1 MAKDNIFQVKALN
14 NGNVYLK
21 AADVAKALKY
31 KSCQSMEREGIPTVK
46 LEGISGKW
54 VLESEYNKIMGHE
67 SLELTVVKELKVEL
81 QNHYK
86 MSGLIAALV
95 GTTIDPEE
103 VFQEALNKINKFGSS
118 DDDYLKSIQYAIQYQ
133 ELIKDTGLEI
143 RTVTEVSKY
152 NGTKRLRTYL
162 CGQGIFRNIWI
173 DKGSLDYFTWE
184 YEDDNGVP
192 IKGQKIFL
200 DENGDI
206 RFWDDDTESDEPL
219 NLTQSRLDDRDYAQ
233 FSIEENIMYLLDRYR
248 SIAKYPQSTGEFMIL
263 DTGAIYI
270 YVEDGLLL
278 QMLCGNLDDNNQT
291 LYINGILKGDSAHE

>member
-1 MAKDNIFQVKALN
+1 MVKDNLFKVKALN
-14 NGNVYLK
+14 NGKVYLK
-21 AADVAKALKY
+21 GADVAKALKY
-31 KSCQSMEREGIPTVK
+31 KSCQAMEKDGIPTVK
-46 LEGISGKW
+46 IEGVSGKW
-54 VLESEYNKIMGHE
+54 VLEAEYNNIMGDK
-67 SLELTVVKELKVEL
+67 SLELTAVKELKVEL

-95 GTTIDPEE
+95 GTPIDTEK
-103 VFQEALNKINKFGSS
+103 VFQEALNKINKFGSP

-133 ELIKDTGLEI
+133 ELIKDTGLQI

-162 CGQGIFRNIWI
+162 CGQGIFRNVWI

-184 YEDDNGVP
+184 YEDDNGVLV
-192 IKGQKIFL
+192 KGQKIFL
-200 DENGDI
+200 DDNGDI
-206 RFWDDDTESDEPL
+206 RFWDDDTESDKPL

-248 SIAKYPQSTGEFMIL
+248 SIAKCPQSTGEFMIL